1 MLDAQIGGFDMSRVF
16 MDGGSGL
23 NILFASTVRKMNIVL
38 ENLAPT
44 ETTFHSVEPGKPI
57 VPMGKLYLDVVF
69 GTPDNFRLEKLE
81 FEVVDWPSQYHAILG
96 RPAYACF
103 LMVPHY
109 AYLKVKIPGKD
120 GRVITVHGDLARS
133 DMCDR
138 DFHKI
143 AESFGMQKEFQELKE
158 TTDYSLLPVTQ
169 HHAPDQEFEKNNMKE
184 VQLHATDPS

>member
-1 MLDAQIGGFDMSRVF
+1 

-23 NILFASTVRKMNIVL
+23 NILFASTVQKMCISL

-44 ETTFHSVEPGKPI
+44 DTTFHSVEPGQPI
-57 VPMGKLYLDVVF
+57 VPMGKLHLDVVF
-69 GTPDNFRLEKLE
+69 GTPSNFRREKLE

-96 RPAYACF
+96 RPTYARF
-103 LMVPHY
+103 MMVPHY

-120 GRVITVHGDLARS
+120 GRVITIHGDFARS

-143 AESFGMQKEFQELKE
+143 AKSFGMQKEFQELKE
-158 TTDYSLLPVTQ
+158 TTDYSLLPVMQ
-169 HHAPDQEFEKNNMKE
+169 RHAPDQEFKNSSTKE
-184 VQLHATDPS
+184 VQVHPTDPSKTAMISTTLDSA